1 LIKGFLMYHKV
12 QEGALASSNISST
25 PKQIDDLDQ
34 FVRDTAPRYPVAVL
48 RPHVLTQKAE
58 EFTREFPGDVMY
70 AVKCNPDERVLKA
83 LIAGGVKNFDCAS
96 IGEVKLIR
104 GLMPE
109 ATIYY
114 MHPVK
119 SRESILEA
127 YEEYDVNIFVLDSED
142 ELNKIVETLDG
153 AEDLTLFVR
162 MAVPKQKVAVDFSA
176 KFGASPILA
185 AELLKKARV
194 HAHKLGVSFHVGTH
208 CLQTESYERAVQ
220 SAIDVMTA
228 SGVAV
233 EALDIGGGFPA
244 NLTPDNAPPAIAEY
258 FGVVKATVEKNGR
271 SDLHL
276 LCEPGR
282 GLVASG
288 GALVVRVELRK
299 GDLLYLNDGTYGGI
313 FEGGTAADLA
323 YPVHMVRGN
332 GRTYSSTLAGF
343 RLAGP
348 TCDSVDMMKGPFMLP
363 EDINEGDWIV
373 LDQLGA
379 YGEVS
384 RTNFNGFDQ
393 VIRVEQGAKQQTKG
407 IAKAA

>member
-1 LIKGFLMYHKV
+1 MYHKV
-12 QEGALASSNISST
+12 LDGALASSHIST
-25 PKQIDDLDQ
+25 PQKIENLEQ
-34 FVRDTAPRYPVAVL
+34 FVQDTAPRFPVAVL
-48 RPHVLTQKAE
+48 RPDTLTNTAAQ
-58 EFTREFPGDVMY
+58 FVQEFPGDVMY

-104 GLMPE
+104 RLAPD
-109 ATIYY
+109 ATIYF

-127 YEEYDVNIFVLDSED
+127 YEEYDVTIFVLDSEA
-142 ELNKIVETLDG
+142 ELNKITEVLGD

-176 KFGASPILA
+176 KFGAAPVLA
-185 AELLKKARV
+185 IDLLKKARPF
-194 HAHKLGVSFHVGTH
+194 AAKLGVSFHVGTH
-208 CLQTESYERAVQ
+208 CLQTESYEKAVQ
-220 SAIDVMTA
+220 AALDVINS

-244 NLTPDNAPPAIAEY
+244 NLTPDNPPPPITDY
-258 FGVVKATVEKNGR
+258 FKAVRATLEKNNR
-271 SDLHL
+271 TDLHL

-282 GLVASG
+282 GLVAAG

-299 GDLLYLNDGTYGGI
+299 GDLLYINDGTYGGI
-313 FEGGTAADLA
+313 FESGPSADLP
-323 YPVHMVRGN
+323 YPVQMIRGE
-332 GRTYSSTLAGF
+332 GRPSAGTLSPF
-343 RLAGP
+343 RMAGP

-363 EDINEGDWIV
+363 DDINEGDWIV
-373 LDQLGA
+373 IEQLGA

-384 RTNFNGFDQ
+384 RTPFNGFDQ
-393 VIRVEQGAKQQTKG
+393 VIRVEQGAKKQ
-407 IAKAA
+407 IRRVRKAA

>member
-1 LIKGFLMYHKV
+1 MYHKV
-12 QEGALASSNISST
+12 LEGALASSNLVPS
-25 PKQIDDLDQ
+25 PQKIDDLDQ
-34 FVRDTAPRYPVAVL
+34 FVRDTAPRFPVSVL
-48 RPHVLTQKAE
+48 RPSTLTKTAR
-58 EFTREFPGDVMY
+58 EFTSQFPGDVMY
-70 AVKCNPDERVLKA
+70 AVKCNPDERVLRA
-83 LIAGGVKNFDCAS
+83 LISGGVKNFDCAS

-104 GLMPE
+104 RLMPE
-109 ATIYY
+109 ATIYF

-127 YEEYDVNIFVLDSED
+127 YEDYDVTIFVLDSEA
-142 ELNKIVETLDG
+142 ELNKITEVLGD

-176 KFGASPILA
+176 KFGAPPIVA
-185 AELLKKARV
+185 TELLKKARPF
-194 HAHKLGVSFHVGTH
+194 AMKLGVSFHIGTH

-220 SAIDVMTA
+220 AAVDVINS
-228 SGVAV
+228 SGVDV

-244 NLTPDNAPPAIAEY
+244 NLTPDNPPPPIADY
-258 FGVVKATVEKNGR
+258 FAAVKATLIKNGR
-271 SDLHL
+271 DDLQL

-282 GLVASG
+282 GLVAAG

-313 FEGGTAADLA
+313 FEGGPCADLP
-323 YPVHMVRGN
+323 YPVQMIRGS
-332 GRTYSSTLAGF
+332 GRTYSGTMAPF

-348 TCDSVDMMKGPFMLP
+348 TCDSVDMLKGPFTLP
-363 EDINEGDWIV
+363 EDIDEGDWIV
-373 LDQLGA
+373 IDQLGA

-393 VIRVEQGAKQQTKG
+393 VIRVEQGEKKQAKRSRKV
-407 IAKAA
+407 A

>member
-1 LIKGFLMYHKV
+1 MYHKV
-12 QEGALASSNISST
+12 LEGALASSHIST
-25 PKQIDDLDQ
+25 PQKIDDLDQ
-34 FVRDTAPRYPVAVL
+34 FVRDTAPRFPVAVL
-48 RPHVLTQKAE
+48 RPDALTAKAT
-58 EFTREFPGDVMY
+58 EFTKHFPGDVMY

-104 GLMPE
+104 RLMPE
-109 ATIYY
+109 ATIYF

-127 YEEYDVNIFVLDSED
+127 YEDYDVTIFVLDSEA
-142 ELNKIVETLDG
+142 ELNKIVDTLGD

-176 KFGASPILA
+176 KFGAAPIVA
-185 AELLKKARV
+185 TELLKKARA
-194 HAHKLGVSFHVGTH
+194 HAMKLGVSFHIGTH
-208 CLQTESYERAVQ
+208 CLQTESYEKAVQ
-220 SAIDVMTA
+220 AAVDVINS
-228 SGVAV
+228 SGVDV
-233 EALDIGGGFPA
+233 DMLDVGGGFPA
-244 NLTPDNAPPAIAEY
+244 NLTPDNPPPPITDYFAAISNTLA
-258 FGVVKATVEKNGR
+258 KNNR
-271 SDLHL
+271 TDLQL

-282 GLVASG
+282 GLVSIG

-313 FEGGTAADLA
+313 FEGGPCADLP
-323 YPVHMVRGN
+323 YPAHMVRAN
-332 GRTYSSTLAGF
+332 GRAYSGTMAGF

-363 EDINEGDWIV
+363 DDIDEGDWIV

-393 VIRVEQGAKQQTKG
+393 VIRVEQGAKKQAKRSR
-407 IAKAA
+407 KAA